1 MGGGGGSISRQG
13 AGEERQQFHHVCSP
27 DCFKAACINERR
39 QGINRGW
46 YETRVVCVSFYEG
59 P

>member
-1 MGGGGGSISRQG
+1 MCGGGGSMSRQG
-13 AGEERQQFHHVCSP
+13 AGDERQRFHNVCS

>member
-1 MGGGGGSISRQG
+1 MSRQG
-13 AGEERQQFHHVCSP
+13 AGDERQRFHNVCSP
-27 DCFKAACINERR
+27 DCFKAACIKRR

-46 YETRVVCVSFYEG
+46 YETRAVCVSYYEG

>member
-1 MGGGGGSISRQG
+1 MSRQG
-13 AGEERQQFHHVCSP
+13 ADERQRFHNVCSP
-27 DCFKAACINERR
+27 DCFKAASINERR

-46 YETRVVCVSFYEG
+46 YETRVVCVSYYEG